1 MSVQYLTPGGY
12 LLSEEDLANDNSG
25 LSKEELIEQLG
36 LTVVEGETISVP
48 NEQPTEQ
55 PTEYSAPKPRKYI
68 EVNNQQVFEDDYTK
82 KYAGKPIANSSRTY
96 PNTFE
101 EYAKAHKQDIK
112 VLKPGDLS
120 FDESTGILLDEVV
133 VSDTE
138 IPRIYQSNNRRP
150 TLNKPT
156 YEVKE
161 KVKHKDY
168 YIYNTVTK
176 EKKLGP
182 SDYEN
187 IARDYLDDLN
197 SIQTTKMILID

>member
-133 VSDTE
+133 GSDTE

-156 YEVKE
+156 Y
-161 KVKHKDY
+161 
-168 YIYNTVTK
+168 
-176 EKKLGP
+176 
-182 SDYEN
+182 
-187 IARDYLDDLN
+187 
-197 SIQTTKMILID
+197 

>member
-82 KYAGKPIANSSRTY
+82 K
-96 PNTFE
+96 
-101 EYAKAHKQDIK
+101 
-112 VLKPGDLS
+112 
-120 FDESTGILLDEVV
+120 
-133 VSDTE
+133 
-138 IPRIYQSNNRRP
+138 
-150 TLNKPT
+150 
-156 YEVKE
+156 
-161 KVKHKDY
+161 
-168 YIYNTVTK
+168 
-176 EKKLGP
+176 
-182 SDYEN
+182 
-187 IARDYLDDLN
+187 
-197 SIQTTKMILID
+197 